1 MCGQRRDWLSPKKL
15 THPTPGGFR
24 GLYIQ
29 CSFVNSYVRPFLT
42 LASSARY
49 RSACVWYFFRPIA
62 GSSARLNDRCTCEA
76 CSFNG
81 KFVVDDTLLAIRQTT
96 PTVRAQP
103 SSICRTLPIYYRYG
117 NNVCLSGWLFKLSTR
132 WHHNLAT
139 AHSSALCMPVIKSN
153 YFLFTT

>member
-1 MCGQRRDWLSPKKL
+1 MYIYLLINLSELFSDTIVGSRPNLACMCGQRRDWLSPKKV

-49 RSACVWYFFRPIA
+49 QSACMWYFFRPIA
-62 GSSARLNDRCTCEA
+62 GSSARLNDRCACEA

-81 KFVVDDTLLAIRQTT
+81 KFVVDDTLFAIRQTT

-103 SSICRTLPIYYRYG
+103 SSICRTLPIY
-117 NNVCLSGWLFKLSTR
+117 F
-132 WHHNLAT
+132 
-139 AHSSALCMPVIKSN
+139 
-153 YFLFTT
+153 FLRMSLRSRDQ